1 MNEQENE
8 TLSNFPTGDEAFVQ
22 DLQSQV
28 LEDEELS
35 LPKND
40 DDESASL
47 RGTLI
52 DFLDHIQGGFQ
63 SPAESVKSSSTLEEI
78 QEQQAQ
84 LKYRRAW
91 LQAILNETDREL
103 EIITQIIESRD

>member
-8 TLSNFPTGDEAFVQ
+8 ALSNLPIEESSV
-22 DLQSQV
+22 SQN
-28 LEDEELS
+28 LPSQTQKNIEDE
-35 LPKND
+35 P
-40 DDESASL
+40 AM

-63 SPAESVKSSSTLEEI
+63 SPAESVKSSSTTEEI

-91 LQAILNETDREL
+91 LQAILHETDREL
-103 EIITQIIESRD
+103 EIITQIIESKE

>member
-1 MNEQENE
+1 MNEQTNE
-8 TLSNFPTGDEAFVQ
+8 ALSNFSIEDEAVSQ
-22 DLQSQV
+22 NLQSQSQAT
-28 LEDEELS
+28 ELNN
-35 LPKND
+35 PI
-40 DDESASL
+40 DDETNSL

-52 DFLDHIQGGFQ
+52 DFLDHIQDGFQ
-63 SPAESVKSSSTLEEI
+63 SPTEPIKSSSTIEEI

-103 EIITQIIESRD
+103 EIIAQIIDSEQ

>member
-8 TLSNFPTGDEAFVQ
+8 ALSSLPIENRGNSQ
-22 DLQSQV
+22 DLPSQTQDDIDLSV
-28 LEDEELS
+28 AEVEDG
-35 LPKND
+35 
-40 DDESASL
+40 SASL

-52 DFLDHIQGGFQ
+52 DFLDHIRGGFQ
-63 SPAESVKSSSTLEEI
+63 SPAESVKSSSTIEEI

-91 LQAILNETDREL
+91 LQAILNETDREI
-103 EIITQIIESRD
+103 EIITQIIESKE

>member
-8 TLSNFPTGDEAFVQ
+8 SVSSFSREDGAIDQ
-22 DLQSQV
+22 DLLSQTSEDTD
-28 LEDEELS
+28 LNIPKIEDE
-35 LPKND
+35 P
-40 DDESASL
+40 ASL

-63 SPAESVKSSSTLEEI
+63 SPAESVKSSSTIEEI

-103 EIITQIIESRD
+103 EIITKIIESEE

>member
-1 MNEQENE
+1 MNEQTNEALFNFSIENE
-8 TLSNFPTGDEAFVQ
+8 AVGQN
-22 DLQSQV
+22 LQNQ
-28 LEDEELS
+28 
-35 LPKND
+35 LPKETELNVPKI
-40 DDESASL
+40 DDEPESL

-63 SPAESVKSSSTLEEI
+63 SPAEPIKSSSSIEEI

-103 EIITQIIESRD
+103 GIIAQIIDSEQ